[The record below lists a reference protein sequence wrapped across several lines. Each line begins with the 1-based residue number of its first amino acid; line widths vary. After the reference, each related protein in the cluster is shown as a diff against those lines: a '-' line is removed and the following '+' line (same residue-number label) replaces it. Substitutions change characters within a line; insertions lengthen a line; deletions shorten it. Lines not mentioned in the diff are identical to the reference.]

1 MTENKDLK
9 RQVRVRMKETGAPY
23 TAVLAELRE
32 ADGHQPLPGPPMPIA
47 NMSQEKSTMK
57 YSIRL
62 MSLEEPMIVEADEYD
77 EQPDPVSGLITFYR
91 QGGDRRVPVA
101 SVKIQDL
108 QSIGVVSD

>member
-77 EQPDPVSGLITFYR
+77 EPSPISGLITFYR
-91 QGGDRRVPVA
+91 QAGDGRVPVA

-108 QSIGVVSD
+108 MSIGAMPD